1 MNALPNNVVAFELPK
16 KPKVKQ
22 KEAPPDQRK
31 LAVVP
36 IRAATDANLTDG
48 CVRVLIVLCSYC
60 NRAGITWVSQARLAA
75 DMKVSRQAIT
85 NQIAQLRKNGYVE
98 VVKKSWRGER
108 ANTLRVIFDST
119 IDTDTAIAVTSP
131 IEDTRPP
138 VFKEMQ
144 MKEAEEIDRAGQ
156 AKIAQ
161 MLAKG
166 LSKQIN
172 QPKERSMPKEGETL
186 TVKKMKEDIQK
197 AQTKRSKPVDKSESI
212 GHQAVSNGTVPEVA
226 NGDSHRQPIGHSTV
240 SENTE
245 NTVLREVYKGKNLKE
260 DLNINKV
267 FKTVQGNLTVEQ
279 VKGLNDHGLTD
290 ADIAQGLDI
299 LTAAYKA
306 EGLTPKSQQ
315 LVDGLLQMHR
325 DAR

>member
-16 KPKVKQ
+16 KPKVKL

-36 IRAATDANLTDG
+36 IRAATDNNLTDG

-75 DMKVSRQAIT
+75 DMGVTRQAIT

-98 VVKKSWRGER
+98 IVKKSWRGER

-119 IDTDTAIAVTSP
+119 IDTETAIAVTSP

-138 VFKEMQ
+138 VFKEQQMQ
-144 MKEAEEIDRAGQ
+144 EEQEQIDRAGQ
-156 AKIAQ
+156 ARIAQ
-161 MLAKG
+161 MIAKG
-166 LSKQIN
+166 LKQIN
-172 QPKERSMPKEGETL
+172 QPKERTMPKEGDTL
-186 TVKKMKEDIQK
+186 AVRKIKEGMQK
-197 AQTKRSKPVDKSESI
+197 AQSKRSKPVDNQESK
-212 GHQAVSNGTVPEVA
+212 GQSPVSNGTVQEVA
-226 NGDSHRQPIGHSTV
+226 NEELHRQPIGHSTV
-240 SENTE
+240 SKNTE
-245 NTVLREVYKGKNLKE
+245 NTVLGQSKGNSLKE
-260 DLNINKV
+260 DLNKEKSIW
-267 FKTVQGNLTVEQ
+267 TVLSNLEVEQ
-279 VKGLNDHGLTD
+279 LKSEGLSER
-290 ADIAQGLDI
+290 DITEGLDI

-315 LVDGLLQMHR
+315 LVTGLLQMNR